1 MITLY
6 GAVPMWG
13 LPDPSPFVT
22 KAEVL
27 IKMAGQPYERRMA
40 DFAKAPR
47 GKVPYIKD
55 GETIIPDSTL
65 IRFHLEKT
73 YGIDFNA
80 GLTAQEA
87 AIWWAV
93 EKMCEDHLYWVMVME
108 RWGIPANFE
117 KGPKHF
123 FDDVPAPIRPLIT
136 WMIARRV
143 RRALHG
149 QGASRYTV
157 EDRRLLVER
166 ALSSIAT
173 LLEGRDFAGGDKP
186 CGADATL
193 FAFLQGMTIPFFES
207 VCPPIAAQ
215 YPVLGAYVDRM
226 KARFYPEG

>member
-6 GAVPMWG
+6 GAMPMWG

-27 IKMAGQPYERRMA
+27 IKMAGQPCERRWA
-40 DFAKAPR
+40 DFAKAPK

-73 YGIDFNA
+73 YGVDFNA
-80 GLTAQEA
+80 GLSPQEA
-87 AIWWAV
+87 AMWWAV
-93 EKMCEDHLYWVMVME
+93 EKMCEDHLYWIMVME
-108 RWGIPANFE
+108 RWGNPANFE
-117 KGPKHF
+117 KGPKRF
-123 FDDVPAPIRPLIT
+123 FDKAPAIIRPVII
-136 WMIARRV
+136 WVIRRKV
-143 RRALHG
+143 RQALHG
-149 QGASRYTV
+149 QGASRYTL
-157 EDRRLLVER
+157 EERRLFVEK
-166 ALSSIAT
+166 AFASIAT

-207 VCPPIAAQ
+207 VCPPIAAK
-215 YPVLGAYVDRM
+215 YPVLGAYVARM
-226 KARFYPEG
+226 KARFYPVG